1 MKFCYDIGIIKNILI
16 LKKNYPP
23 GSQSQTSFFNLFSD
37 RIGLA
42 KKHFLHYLACR
53 LKSLK
58 KSSKKNEFLWN
69 KIDFSCFYVFN
80 SGPNFLKLGLKCY
93 IRYIRFYSGY
103 FSLGSKSLNIFFR
116 FFEFYKAKIFSNED
130 LI

>member
-23 GSQSQTSFFNLFSD
+23 GSQSQTSFFHLFSD

-69 KIDFSCFYVFN
+69 KIDFSCFYVFI
-80 SGPNFLKLGLKCY
+80 SGSN

-103 FSLGSKSLNIFFR
+103 FSLGSKSLNIFFSDFLNFIKLK
-116 FFEFYKAKIFSNED
+116 FFRMKT
-130 LI
+130 